1 MNLCDTK
8 ISLESVKVIATFK
21 YDENKRKIIT
31 ILRNLIIM
39 DSR

>member
-21 YDENKRKIIT
+21 YENKIKMWS
-31 ILRNLIIM
+31 L
-39 DSR
+39 